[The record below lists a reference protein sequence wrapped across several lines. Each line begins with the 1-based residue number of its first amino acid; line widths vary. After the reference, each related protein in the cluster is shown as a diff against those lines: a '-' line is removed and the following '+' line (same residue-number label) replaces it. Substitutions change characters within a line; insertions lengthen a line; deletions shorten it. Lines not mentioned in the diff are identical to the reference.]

1 MPSWSH
7 IAYVALLWGIF
18 ALCGYALTQVVKTP
32 LRVYWK
38 KKAALKGDS
47 LALYNW
53 TVRVIPVIGCGLVGA
68 LSHAW
73 PPYVNDLW
81 GVILGSTS
89 GLFSVG
95 IYHGVKGVIPKLLG
109 VLPEA
114 LRKRLGG

>member
-1 MPSWSH
+1 MPTWSQL
-7 IAYVALLWGIF
+7 AYIALLWGGL
-18 ALCGYALTQVVKTP
+18 ALCGYALTQVIKTP

-38 KKAALKGDS
+38 RKAALKGDS

-53 TVRVIPVIGCGLVGA
+53 TIRIIPVIGCGLVGA
-68 LSHAW
+68 HMDAW
-73 PPYVNDLW
+73 PPGVNNLW

-95 IYHGVKGVIPKLLG
+95 LYHAVKGIIPKLLA